1 MSSFEIGPTRPVG
14 ATPASAPIPSG
25 PAPSIP
31 AVAATAVPGPAVATA
46 SPAAAAPA
54 PAAPPASAEKA
65 VATSDATRAGDVPV
79 QSERVAQIRRAIEE
93 GRYPVLP
100 VTIADAMIAAGML
113 LRTPE

>member
-25 PAPSIP
+25 PTPSVP
-31 AVAATAVPGPAVATA
+31 AVAATAVPGPAVAAA
-46 SPAAAAPA
+46 SPATAAPA
-54 PAAPPASAEKA
+54 PAASPASAEKA